1 MLSLSI
7 VWLMMQIKRF
17 PLATA
22 SIITLNAV
30 IFAIG
35 LLSGSQTQIIQNYGF
50 IPNQLFYASNAND
63 VGNNNNPVDSAQQN
77 PLSSS
82 LPLQSSEPQSSSL
95 PESLTRLFTSMFI
108 HANIAHI
115 AFNLFALVYLGG
127 YAERAI
133 GVSRYVLVYLISGIV
148 AALFHGIIASYILH
162 NGDVVLIGASGAIS
176 GVLGIAAA
184 AGNSRAYYWLV
195 IQIVFAVIGSVSA
208 LPIAFT
214 AHVGGFIAGV
224 LMTKVL
230 VKLEQTKR
238 KSRYF
243 LQP

>member
-1 MLSLSI
+1 
-7 VWLMMQIKRF
+7 MMQIKRF
-17 PLATA
+17 PVATA

-35 LLSGSQTQIIQNYGF
+35 LLSDSQTQIIQNYGF
-50 IPNQLFYASNAND
+50 IPNDLFYAGNAND
-63 VGNNNNPVDSAQQN
+63 DRNNNPADSAQQN
-77 PLSSS
+77 PLSS
-82 LPLQSSEPQSSSL
+82 LPLQSSEPQSSSSPSL

-133 GVSRYVLVYLISGIV
+133 GVPRYVLVYLISGIV

-162 NGDVVLIGASGAIS
+162 NGDVVLVGASGAIS

-195 IQIVFAVIGSVSA
+195 LQIVFAVIGSVSA

-238 KSRYF
+238 KKSRYF

>member
-1 MLSLSI
+1 
-7 VWLMMQIKRF
+7 
-17 PLATA
+17 
-22 SIITLNAV
+22 
-30 IFAIG
+30 
-35 LLSGSQTQIIQNYGF
+35 
-50 IPNQLFYASNAND
+50 
-63 VGNNNNPVDSAQQN
+63 
-77 PLSSS
+77 
-82 LPLQSSEPQSSSL
+82 
-95 PESLTRLFTSMFI
+95 MFI

-133 GVSRYVLVYLISGIV
+133 GVPRYVLVYLISGIV
-148 AALFHGIIASYILH
+148 GALFHGIIASYILH

-176 GVLGIAAA
+176 GILGVAAA

-195 IQIVFAVIGSVSA
+195 LQIVFAVIGSVSA